1 MKKYLR
7 YLGHLVV
14 CAIFVL
20 AIWLLYHKL
29 KAYSIA
35 EIRQSIQQIS
45 WFRLFFSFF
54 LMIINYII
62 LVGYDWLALKAIHK
76 TLPLPKVGLVSFIG
90 QAVSYNF
97 GALLGGTTVRYRFY
111 TAWGFSLVE
120 ILRLVLMLAV
130 TFWVGALGLSGIVF
144 IIAPPHIPDAI
155 LANMPIKDIR
165 LLGIILTSI
174 ALSYLMLCI
183 SIRKPITVFK
193 KEFVFPS
200 PHIAFAQCIVA
211 GIDLIAAAAC
221 MYVLLPSSANI
232 HFIDFLPGYLLA
244 QVAVVLTHIPG
255 GVGIFELVILEL
267 THTPQE
273 QAVFA
278 AVLMFRL
285 IYYIIPL
292 LGAAVLL
299 AFYEARQN
307 RQVLQNAGR
316 WLSVLSHSI
325 TAYLVFVGGLIM
337 LVSAT
342 LPTVFS
348 KMPEFMRLWPK
359 SLLGVGHL
367 LCALSGAALLFV
379 AFGLERRQTK
389 AYWLTIILFGTG
401 IFGTLLKGFSIEAA
415 IMESVILIAV
425 LCARRRFYRKSF
437 FLKEKIPFY
446 WLLGAAIAIA
456 FAFLLGWFIYHPSWD
471 RAATWGF
478 DRPFNASRT
487 LLAYMAIVV
496 MILCAGLWR
505 FLNRFNNAK
514 KRKQKFSQK

>member
-7 YLGHLVV
+7 YLGHLAV
-14 CAIFVL
+14 CAIFLL

-35 EIRQSIQQIS
+35 EIRESIQQIS
-45 WFRLFFSFF
+45 WFRLGFSFF

-76 TLPLPKVGLVSFIG
+76 SLPLQRVGLVSFIG

-111 TAWGFSLVE
+111 TAWGFSLAE
-120 ILRLVLMLAV
+120 IVRLVLMLAV

-165 LLGIILTSI
+165 VLGIILSSI
-174 ALSYLMLCI
+174 AFSYLAICL
-183 SIRKPITVFK
+183 SIRKPVHIFG

-200 PHIAFAQCIVA
+200 PQIAFAQCIVA

-221 MYVLLPSSANI
+221 MFVLLPESSGI

-278 AVLMFRL
+278 AVLIFRL

-299 AFYEARQN
+299 AVYEAQQN
-307 RQVLQNAGR
+307 RVILQNAGR
-316 WLSVLSHSI
+316 WLTVLSHSI
-325 TAYLVFVGGLIM
+325 AAYLTFVGGLIM
-337 LVSAT
+337 LVSST
-342 LPTVFS
+342 FPTVFS
-348 KMPEFMRLWPK
+348 RLPEIMQAWPK
-359 SLLGVGHL
+359 SLLGIGHL
-367 LCALSGAALLFV
+367 AAALSGAALLFV
-379 AFGLERRQTK
+379 AYGLERRQSR
-389 AYWLTIILFGTG
+389 AFNLTVILFVTG
-401 IFGTLLKGFSIEAA
+401 IAGLLLKGFSWESALMEA
-415 IMESVILIAV
+415 VILMAI
-425 LCARRRFYRKSF
+425 LSARKRFYRKSL
-437 FLKEKIPFY
+437 FLQEKMPFY
-446 WLLGAAIAIA
+446 WLIACSIVVA
-456 FAFLLGWFIYHPSWD
+456 FVFLLGWFIYHPVWD
-471 RAATWGF
+471 RAASWGF

-487 LLAYMAIVV
+487 LLAYIAISA
-496 MILCAGLWR
+496 MLAAAWIWR
-505 FLNRFNNAK
+505 FLGRFAK
-514 KRKQKFSQK
+514 HSRK